1 MSLLLMAEAMIFL
14 HVQKSLPLQKNV
26 TNVIQREHLRQRTKT
41 ESSFRKNGLPNKLR
55 NDISKTLNI
64 SF

>member
-14 HVQKSLPLQKNV
+14 HVQKSLPLHKNV

-41 ESSFRKNGLPNKLR
+41 ESSFRKNDYQINFEMIFPKL
-55 NDISKTLNI
+55 
-64 SF
+64 